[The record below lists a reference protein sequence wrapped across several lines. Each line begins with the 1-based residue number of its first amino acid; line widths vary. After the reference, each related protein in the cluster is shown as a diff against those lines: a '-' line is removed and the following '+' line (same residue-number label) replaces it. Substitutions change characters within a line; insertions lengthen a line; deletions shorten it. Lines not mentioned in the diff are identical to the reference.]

1 MCKLF
6 LAALLSFGLALL
18 SPTLAAQHSAM
29 APVVVPPVMHAMPM
43 HVAPVSGV
51 HTVPAHSSLRPS
63 SPVRSGS
70 HAASPSVKSAVKPV
84 VRSTTLAPRAAW
96 QPELPPSSL
105 APIPPFVPNTPVVLP
120 GSIFFGH
127 SCFSGFGCG
136 FFPGNGF
143 GYNNF
148 FGAYPGWGNRFRT
161 TGVIIPFGGD
171 GGFYIPVPYYMPPA
185 PEEEAPANETAAE
198 QPENTG
204 NQQFAAEQ
212 PTAPTAAPSFY
223 PPSEP
228 LYEYVFV
235 KRDGTKIFAVAYSL
249 TQDKLQY
256 VTREGLRRSLPLDA
270 LDFDATQ
277 KSNEERGNT
286 VTLPTPPPSAMAQ
299 VL

>member
-1 MCKLF
+1 
-6 LAALLSFGLALL
+6 
-18 SPTLAAQHSAM
+18 
-29 APVVVPPVMHAMPM
+29 
-43 HVAPVSGV
+43 
-51 HTVPAHSSLRPS
+51 
-63 SPVRSGS
+63 
-70 HAASPSVKSAVKPV
+70 
-84 VRSTTLAPRAAW
+84 
-96 QPELPPSSL
+96 
-105 APIPPFVPNTPVVLP
+105 VLP

-136 FFPGNGF
+136 FPGNGF
-143 GYNNF
+143 GYGNF
-148 FGAYPGWGNRFRT
+148 FGGYPGWGNRFRT

-185 PEEEAPANETAAE
+185 PEEEAPPNENAAE
-198 QPENTG
+198 QPDNTA
-204 NQQFAAEQ
+204 NQQVAAEQ

-256 VTREGLRRSLPLDA
+256 VTREGLRRSLPLNA

-286 VTLPTPPPSAMAQ
+286 VTLPMPPPSAMAQ